1 MSDFN
6 PEVELARLKAQ
17 TVILRKKLYKRSRL
31 DRYKDELLQLKHQ
44 GATTAELQRWLKD
57 KRIKVVW
64 TTVKRWL
71 DNNG

>member
-1 MSDFN
+1 MSEFN
-6 PEVELARLKAQ
+6 PEVELARLKVQ
-17 TVILRKKLYKRSRL
+17 TVILRKKVYKRSRL
-31 DRYKDELLQLKHQ
+31 DRYKGELLQLKHQ